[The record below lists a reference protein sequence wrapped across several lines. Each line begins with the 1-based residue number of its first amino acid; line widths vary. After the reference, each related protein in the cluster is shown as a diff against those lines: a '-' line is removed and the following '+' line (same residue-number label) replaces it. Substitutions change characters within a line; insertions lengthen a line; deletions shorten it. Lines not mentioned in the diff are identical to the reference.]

1 MVTIQEERLLSEI
14 NTALASH
21 VKIKNRVW
29 KIDADQLS
37 FKELNTLPR
46 ILDHHGVEKVEITN
60 VYGQRYIGTD
70 LKTSLKIDIHGTPG
84 NDLAAFMN
92 GPNITVYGNAQDCVA
107 NTMNEGQIIIHGRA
121 GDITGYGMRGGKVF
135 IRDDVG
141 YRCGIHMKEYL
152 DKKPT
157 LVVGGIAQ
165 DFLGEYMAG
174 GTLLVLGLSLKEDE
188 VHKSRYVGTGM
199 HGGVLYIRGEVNN
212 LGKEVKVTE
221 TDEHDLTIIEGLVKE
236 FSNCFDKDYDQI
248 MSKKFVKI
256 IPHSHRPYG
265 RVYA

>member
-1 MVTIQEERLLSEI
+1 MVTRQEEKIIAEI
-14 NTALASH
+14 DASLASH
-21 VKIKNRVW
+21 VKVRNRIW

-37 FKELNTLPR
+37 FKELNTLLR
-46 ILDHHGVEKVEITN
+46 MLDRHEVEKVQITN
-60 VYGQRYIGTD
+60 VFGQRYIGTD
-70 LKTSLKIDIHGTPG
+70 LETTLKIDIHGTPG

-92 GPNITVYGNAQDCVA
+92 GPTITVYGNAQDCIA

-152 DKKPT
+152 DKKPI
-157 LVVGGIAQ
+157 LVVGDVAQ

-174 GTLLVLGLSLKEDE
+174 GTMLVLGLSLKEGE

-199 HGGVLYIRGEVNN
+199 HGGVLYVRGEVKD
-212 LGKEVKVTE
+212 LGKEVKAID
-221 TDEHDLTIIEGLVKE
+221 TDEADLTIIKALVKE
-236 FSNCFDKDYDQI
+236 FCSYFNKDYDNI
-248 MSKKFVKI
+248 MDKKFVKI